1 MEAKGKKEHSCLKK
15 EKRDSTASVLAI
27 SQRVESRLTAVK
39 VNHLKKT
46 MVPSY
51 LFSDNIIFYPLNA
64 LQNKNL
70 YSMRKTWLCPFIY
83 CKHSEGI
90 FKLGGS

>member
-1 MEAKGKKEHSCLKK
+1 MEAKVEKKNTVVKKK
-15 EKRDSTASVLAI
+15 EKRESTASVLAI
-27 SQRVESRLTAVK
+27 SQRVESRLIAVK

-46 MVPSY
+46 KVPSY
-51 LFSDNIIFYPLNA
+51 LFSDNIIFYPSNA

-83 CKHSEGI
+83 WKYSEA
-90 FKLGGS
+90 FSR